1 MGELVDLTLKRVKD
15 ARLRNLIFG
24 TEQPEEKTIT
34 GKIIYCMNNI
44 MLVSF
49 FGFFMLWKHR
59 DDFDTAGGESAN
71 TKRIN
76 NTFADIYSGNGLS
89 MELIAFL
96 LTEIQ
101 LDAVKNPFSPYR
113 NYVRENIT
121 CSRFQQI
128 AEIIRVWRIS
138 YKHAEQN
145 LEKLTTL
152 YTELIRSLPI
162 LRKLQVD
169 DSAGKMEFTILTE
182 DDDEITE
189 DMSYFIKL
197 IEYDFE
203 SDYYFL
209 HRAIKE
215 DNVIKLEYMDFSGA
229 NTCSGDENGD
239 FTIGVGDFRRLVG
252 YSSSYN
258 PGSAVQNLNI
268 LNFKYIR
275 KLAMAVADVLQ
286 KGTKRIIMGT
296 YENNRKYKEIFESGN
311 IDELNWDNI
320 VVLLMLEEGPS
331 DIIEEVLKN
340 DANAFDDIL
349 RNVSVRFDLD
359 INKLTEKFEQLQ
371 RTEEIYEE
379 KQHKGFKENKTL
391 NLWRRSAEISL
402 MAQFIVSVVADTDID
417 NVTTNAFYA
426 ESLSMKK
433 KKIEASR
440 KDGNAS
446 EVEVVQLLNKTFERV
461 FKMLI
466 VFYKGVLAYAQKRE
480 EMLKKVVDLRRRQ
493 SSEFLDVL
501 QKDCEQA
508 FFAAVEEGM
517 TQQNRSGK
525 SINNSSLGVLIGMF
539 EELCADMGVK
549 HGNFF
554 VQRGDKGK
562 LLHSVIGRSEICDVS
577 QLRKI
582 ISVKQGELGDDV
594 NGPKDLLEFFN
605 KYLKHDDV
613 SVDIPE
619 NVVKL
624 YYDRSLELLKYL
636 AFNKDYI
643 KEGKMCH
650 QLIYDPIFPY
660 VVRYSEKSENRDKCS
675 VCQYVINTEGE
686 FDKAMGIKLL
696 TEFEYKINELYYCIP
711 NAECSTK
718 NWWVAP
724 FLISCRDFDRI
735 FLKLSKEDGEG
746 EKESCDI

>member
-1 MGELVDLTLKRVKD
+1 MGELVDLSLKRVKD
-15 ARLRNLIFG
+15 VRLRKLIFG
-24 TEQPEEKTIT
+24 AEQPEEKTIT
-34 GKIIYCMNNI
+34 GKIIFCMSNI
-44 MLVSF
+44 MLMSF

-59 DDFDTAGGESAN
+59 EDFETTGSDSAN

-76 NTFADIYSGNGLS
+76 NTFADIYSGSGLNT
-89 MELIAFL
+89 EVIAFL

-113 NYVRENIT
+113 NYVKENVT

-128 AEIIRVWRIS
+128 AEIVRVWRIS

-152 YTELIRSLPI
+152 YVELIKSLPI
-162 LRKLQVD
+162 LRKLQVND
-169 DSAGKMEFTILTE
+169 LAGKMEFTLLTE

-189 DMSYFIKL
+189 DMSCFIRL

-209 HRAIKE
+209 HRAIKA
-215 DNVIKLEYMDFSGA
+215 DNVIKLEYMDFSGG

-239 FTIGVGDFRRLVG
+239 FTIGVGEFRRLIG
-252 YSSSYN
+252 YSATYKQGN
-258 PGSAVQNLNI
+258 TVQNLNI

-286 KGTKRIIMGT
+286 KGTKRIIKGT
-296 YENNRKYKEIFESGN
+296 YENNRKYKEIFENGN

-331 DIIEEVLKN
+331 DVIEEVLKN
-340 DANAFDDIL
+340 DANAFYDIL

-359 INKLTEKFEQLQ
+359 INKLNEKFEQLQ
-371 RTEEIYEE
+371 HTEEIYEE
-379 KQHKGFKENKTL
+379 KQHKGFKEVKTL

-433 KKIEASR
+433 KKIEAIR
-440 KDGNAS
+440 KDANAS

-461 FKMLI
+461 FRMLI
-466 VFYKGVLAYAQKRE
+466 VFYKGILAYAQARE
-480 EMLKKVVDLRRRQ
+480 KMLKDVIDLRRRQ
-493 SSEFLDVL
+493 SSEFLEKL
-501 QKDCEQA
+501 QENCERA
-508 FFAAVEEGM
+508 FFNAVENCM
-517 TQQNRSGK
+517 KQQTNTGK
-525 SINNSSLGVLIGMF
+525 SLNNSSLGVLIGIF
-539 EELCADMGVK
+539 EELCADMGK
-549 HGNFF
+549 KKGDFF
-554 VQRGDKGK
+554 VERGDNGK
-562 LLHSVIGRSEICDVS
+562 LLHSIIGRSEICDVS
-577 QLRKI
+577 QLRRI
-582 ISVKQGELGDDV
+582 INISQGELGDDL
-594 NGPKDLLEFFN
+594 NSPKDLLEFFN

-613 SVDIPE
+613 SVDIRD

-624 YYDRSLELLKYL
+624 YYDRSLELLKFL
-636 AFNKDYI
+636 AFNKDYLR
-643 KEGKMCH
+643 EGKMCH

-675 VCQYVINTEGE
+675 VCQYVINTDGE
-686 FDKAMGIKLL
+686 FDKTMGIKLL
-696 TEFEYKINELYYCIP
+696 TEFDYKINELYYCIP

-735 FLKLSKEDGEG
+735 FLKLSEVDGEG
-746 EKESCDI
+746 DKE

>member
-15 ARLRNLIFG
+15 ARLRKLIFG
-24 TEQPEEKTIT
+24 AEQPEEKTIT
-34 GKIIYCMNNI
+34 GKIIFCMSNI
-44 MLVSF
+44 MLMSY

-59 DDFDTAGGESAN
+59 DDFDKAGNDSAN

-76 NTFADIYSGNGLS
+76 NTFENIYNGSGLNT
-89 MELIAFL
+89 EVIAFL

-101 LDAVKNPFSPYR
+101 LDAVKNPSSLYR
-113 NYVRENIT
+113 NYVKENIT

-152 YTELIRSLPI
+152 YVELIKSLPI

-169 DSAGKMEFTILTE
+169 DSAGKLDFKLFTE

-197 IEYDFE
+197 IECDFE
-203 SDYYFL
+203 EDYYFL
-209 HRAIKE
+209 YRVVKAE
-215 DNVIKLEYMDFSGA
+215 NVIKLEYMDFSGVK
-229 NTCSGDENGD
+229 TCSGDESRN
-239 FTIGVGDFRRLVG
+239 FTIGVGNFRKLIG
-252 YSSSYN
+252 YSSTYKQRN
-258 PGSAVQNLNI
+258 TIQNLNI

-286 KGTKRIIMGT
+286 KGTKRIIKST
-296 YENNRKYKEIFESGN
+296 YENNRKYKEIFESSN

-320 VVLLMLEEGPS
+320 IVLLMLEEGPS
-331 DIIEEVLKN
+331 DVIEEVLKY
-340 DANAFDDIL
+340 DANAFYDIL
-349 RNVSVRFDLD
+349 RNVSVRFELD
-359 INKLTEKFEQLQ
+359 IKKLNEKYEQLQ
-371 RTEEIYEE
+371 RTEEMFED
-379 KQHKGFKENKTL
+379 KHHRGFKEFKTL

-402 MAQFIVSVVADTDID
+402 MAQFIVSVVVDTDID

-433 KKIEASR
+433 KKIEAIY
-440 KDGNAS
+440 KDVNAS

-461 FKMLI
+461 FRMLI
-466 VFYKGVLAYAQKRE
+466 VFYKGILAYARKRE
-480 EMLKKVVDLRRRQ
+480 EMVKDIIDLRYRH
-493 SSEFLDVL
+493 SSEFLGKL
-501 QKDCEQA
+501 QMNCEKA
-508 FFAAVEEGM
+508 FFDEVENVIM
-517 TQQNRSGK
+517 QQTYTCKN
-525 SINNSSLGVLIGMF
+525 INKASVGTLFCMF
-539 EELCADMGVK
+539 EEMCKEMGK
-549 HGNFF
+549 KK
-554 VQRGDKGK
+554 GDFYLELGDNGK
-562 LLHSVIGRSEICDVS
+562 LLHSVIGRNEICDVT
-577 QLRKI
+577 QLRGI
-582 ISVKQGELGDDV
+582 ISDDS
-594 NGPKDLLEFFN
+594 NSPKDLLEFFN
-605 KYLKHDDV
+605 KYFKHDDV
-613 SVDIPE
+613 SVDIGD

-624 YYDRSLELLKYL
+624 YYDRSLELLKFL
-636 AFNKDYI
+636 AFNKDYLR
-643 KEGKMCH
+643 EGKMCH

-686 FDKAMGIKLL
+686 FDKTMGIKLL

-735 FLKLSKEDGEG
+735 FFKLSKEDCEG
-746 EKESCDI
+746 A